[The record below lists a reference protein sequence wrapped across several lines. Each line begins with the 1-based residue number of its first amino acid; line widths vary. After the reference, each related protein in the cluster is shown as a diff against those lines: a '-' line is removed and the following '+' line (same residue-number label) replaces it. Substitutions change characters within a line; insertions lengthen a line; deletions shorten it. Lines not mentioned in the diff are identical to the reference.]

1 MSVDVLFYHLQRQ
14 SLEAVLPQLLEKTL
28 ERDWSAVIQLG
39 EAGDI
44 SSIDEHLWTYRDDSF
59 LPHACELDGDMSV
72 QPIYL
77 TCGNENPNNANVR
90 FFVFG
95 AEPVDIDGYERIVIL
110 FDGQDK
116 AAVSQSRHFW
126 KNLKNK
132 GANLTYWQQSDD
144 GRWEKQG

>member
-44 SSIDEHLWTYRDDSF
+44 SSIDAHLWTYRDDSF
-59 LPHACELDGDMSV
+59 LPHACDLDGDMSD

-90 FFVFG
+90 FFIFG
-95 AEPVDIDGYERIVIL
+95 AEPVDINGYERIVL
-110 FDGQDK
+110 MFDGHDK
-116 AAVSQSRHFW
+116 VAVSQSRSFW
-126 KNLKNK
+126 KTLKNK